1 MKMRFVSKLAVSLA
15 LACQLSPQAVLAQAP
30 APAPAPSQAPLAPT
44 ASSASPSV
52 QVISLEE
59 ALRLVDAQNQDFA
72 QVRARVQEA
81 QGISRQALAA
91 LLPVLVAT
99 GSYTRNN
106 EEAAIEFSRFLDTL
120 EAGLSEIAQRPIS
133 LDRGGAPAD
142 RVIQPLDALTA
153 TGTLRVPLFAANA
166 YWDFLAA
173 KEGVNAAQASTQ
185 VARQRARSALLRALW
200 LGSTAE
206 AFVEVAQRGV
216 TTSEQYVKTAER
228 AVTAGTTVQLAVLR
242 AQTELTRRQKEL
254 SDARNRLE
262 AVRLSIGVLLGQQQP
277 VQVQLPALEIPE
289 AMAEESLVAE
299 ALKERAEVGAQHAV
313 KRAADHGITS
323 AWWRLA
329 PTLAA
334 TGSVF
339 ASDTPFLTGDKTG
352 WRATLELTWTLY
364 DGGLRYGKLQQAR
377 GTLAR
382 VQAEQKG
389 LELQISQ
396 EVRNAL
402 REFRLGQ
409 EQLALSERQR
419 ALAQEA
425 ARTAQNSFEQ
435 GVAGYTEVL
444 DTLDRLYMA
453 EAGEQE
459 ARARLAIAI
468 ITLKTARGQVW

>member
-1 MKMRFVSKLAVSLA
+1 MKMRFVSKLAVSL
-15 LACQLSPQAVLAQAP
+15 VLASPLCPPPAQAQP
-30 APAPAPSQAPLAPT
+30 QPQAPLAPT
-44 ASSASPSV
+44 APSAVPEA

-59 ALRLVDAQNQDFA
+59 ALRRVDAQNQDLA
-72 QVRARVQEA
+72 QVRARAQEA
-81 QGISRQALAA
+81 QGIARQALAA

-106 EEAAIEFSRFLDTL
+106 EDATIEFSRFLDTL
-120 EAGLSEIAQRPIS
+120 EQGLSQIAGRPIA
-133 LDRGGAPAD
+133 LDRSGAPAD
-142 RVIQPLDALTA
+142 RIIQPLDALTA
-153 TGTLRVPLFAANA
+153 TGTLRLPLFAANA
-166 YWDFLAA
+166 YWDVLAA
-173 KEGVNAAQASTQ
+173 KEGVNAANASID
-185 VARQRARSALLRALW
+185 VARQRTRSALLRALW

-206 AFVEVAQRGV
+206 AFVQVAQRGV
-216 TTSEQYVKTAER
+216 NTSEQYVKTAER
-228 AVTAGTTVQLAVLR
+228 AVGAGTTVQLAVLR
-242 AQTELTRRQKEL
+242 AQTDLARRQKEL
-254 SDARNRLE
+254 SEARNKLE
-262 AVRLSIGVLLGQQQP
+262 AVRLSIGLLLGEQQP
-277 VQVQLPALEIPE
+277 VQVQLPPLDIPGAEAEDALI
-289 AMAEESLVAE
+289 SE
-299 ALKERAEVGAQHAV
+299 ALKERAEVDVQAAM

-329 PTLAA
+329 PTLTA
-334 TGSVF
+334 TGSAF
-339 ASDTPFLTGDKTG
+339 ASDTPFLTGQKTG
-352 WRATLELTWTLY
+352 WRAAVELTWTLY

-382 VQAEQKG
+382 VEAEKKG

-409 EQLALSERQR
+409 EQLTLAERQR

-425 ARTAQNSFEQ
+425 ARTAQSSFEQ